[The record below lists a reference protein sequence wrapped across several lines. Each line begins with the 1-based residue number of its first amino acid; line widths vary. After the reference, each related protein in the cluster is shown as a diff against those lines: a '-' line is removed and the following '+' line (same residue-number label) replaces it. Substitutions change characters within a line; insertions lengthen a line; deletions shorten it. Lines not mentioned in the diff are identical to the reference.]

1 MAAGVKIVAVL
12 TAKAGKAEALLAL
25 LDGMLAPSRAEQGCL
40 RYDLWRDQANPE
52 RFVLDELYV
61 DDAAIGAHK
70 DTAHFRDYLTRVGEL
85 AERSAY
91 VLDGVSVAPG
101 G

>member
-1 MAAGVKIVAVL
+1 MAHVKIVAVL
-12 TAKAGKAEALLAL
+12 TAKPGKAEALGAL
-25 LDGMLAPSRAEQGCL
+25 LEEMLTPSRGEAGNL

-61 DDAAIGAHK
+61 DDAAIAAHRE
-70 DTAHFRDYLTRVGEL
+70 TAHFRDYLSKIGEL

-91 VLDGVSVAPG
+91 LLDGVSVA
-101 G
+101 